1 MNLGSFWK
9 HFRHLGRV
17 QENCLEA
24 LETGRVVFG
33 FENTTYRG
41 DASRRTLLDYLD
53 RVDQRLKHALT
64 TLTRHDV
71 LIGTTVDACTHFT
84 RMVDHEILHHGM
96 FVV

>member
-33 FENTTYRG
+33 FGNTTYRG

-71 LIGTTVDACTHFT
+71 LIGSALPWMRAHIS
-84 RMVDHEILHHGM
+84 RAW
-96 FVV
+96 